1 MHPRDLSAGQ
11 RLAVV
16 LAIQLAAEPRVVLL
30 DEPTR
35 GLDYAAKR
43 HLAAILRDLAG
54 AGHAVLLSTHD
65 VEFVATVADRVIVM
79 ANGELVADGAA
90 DAILVASP
98 AFAPQV
104 AASSPRSAG
113 SPSTKWPRPSPTRPG
128 RPQARR

>member
-11 RLAVV
+11 RLAVI

-43 HLAAILRDLAG
+43 HLAAILRDLAE

-65 VEFVATVADRVIVM
+65 VEFVATVADRVVGTSGSIVPVPKLPLS
-79 ANGELVADGAA
+79 AVALWGA
-90 DAILVASP
+90 
-98 AFAPQV
+98 
-104 AASSPRSAG
+104 
-113 SPSTKWPRPSPTRPG
+113 
-128 RPQARR
+128 